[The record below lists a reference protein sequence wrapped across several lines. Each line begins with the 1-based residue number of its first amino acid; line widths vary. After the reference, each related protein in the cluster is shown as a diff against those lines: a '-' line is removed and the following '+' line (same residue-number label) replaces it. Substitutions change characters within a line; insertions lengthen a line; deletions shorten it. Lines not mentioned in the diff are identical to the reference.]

1 MTSNWSNG
9 IGRGKKITEY
19 STISYDNVQG
29 IGSELYFESLY
40 SHRPYYCEILAMGS
54 FNSCMLE
61 LKRFEERTLHF
72 PLVPEDFLLSH
83 DNLDLLKGP
92 HQHKSCRSQPIRIY
106 LAIERALLT
115 MDKLNNEKHILAK
128 SIQQKRASTT
138 RQLTLCSNKR
148 SKIV

>member
-1 MTSNWSNG
+1 MIFLLKLRIDFFRTKLDE
-9 IGRGKKITEY
+9 GK
-19 STISYDNVQG
+19 N
-29 IGSELYFESLY
+29 FESINELREFI
-40 SHRPYYCEILAMGS
+40 SQNL
-54 FNSCMLE
+54 NE
-61 LKRFEERTLHF
+61 LKKFESHTLHF
-72 PLVPEDFLLSH
+72 PLIPEDYLFSH
-83 DNLDLLKGP
+83 DNLDLLKDP